1 MTDRIG
7 LVYAK
12 LKLKFWNLS
21 DYVWS
26 VMKTRQDNDM
36 TNHIGAVYTKNE
48 IEWLLQINQLGAVV
62 MKTRQDNDVTEQTGS
77 IYAENNIKLL

>member
-48 IEWLLQINQLGAVV
+48 TSCHDRFDLVHSV
-62 MKTRQDNDVTEQTGS
+62 MITK
-77 IYAENNIKLL
+77 